1 MKKIKNLLIVLLLI
15 FGFVSCKPSNKVS
28 SSVPTTP
35 ISQTSS
41 ETTYKVAL
49 NHLKCSVPNEI
60 KRKQQFRANSL
71 DYQYLV
77 VDINNDE
84 IILSIYLNNEKDYH
98 IFDFELE
105 CNDENAKV
113 FIDNE
118 FKLINSLKSINWKG
132 DTNTR
137 YDIKLKLTK
146 SLLDVELNIKN
157 IYYSD
162 RANGEN
168 VYTVDLNNKGTYN
181 IYKVN
186 KDSFNVTFNEYKEKM
201 FNFNIDKI
209 EDDRI
214 TDIKIVSDG
223 KELEFKNQLTLSKYY
238 FDIKYKI
245 NISETLVLDYVYRF
259 DMKLNSTDNEYFR
272 FSTGRDDGGYFIKIS
287 ENKLNYNTTY
297 HIEVINKVKNISIYD
312 DYVLSTQENMKY
324 YIGWEDFMNRN
335 YNIIISFDDFVF
347 DLDKLLE
354 GTNVF

>member
-1 MKKIKNLLIVLLLI
+1 MKKIKNLLIISLLI
-15 FGFVSCKPSNKVS
+15 FGFISCKPSKKVN
-28 SSVPTTP
+28 SSVATS

-41 ETTYKVAL
+41 ETPYKVTL
-49 NHLKCSVPNEI
+49 SHLKCSVPTEI
-60 KRKQQFRANSL
+60 KSKQQLNEKTL
-71 DYQYLV
+71 DYQYLI

-105 CNDENAKV
+105 CNDEKAKV
-113 FIDNE
+113 FIDDE

-137 YDIKLKLTK
+137 YDVKLKLTK

-162 RANGEN
+162 RINGEN
-168 VYTVDLNNKGTYN
+168 VYTADLNNKGTYN
-181 IYKVN
+181 IYKVS

-214 TDIKIVSDG
+214 TDIKIVCDD
-223 KELEFKNQLTLSKYY
+223 KELEFKNPLKLSKYY
-238 FDIKYKI
+238 FDINYKI
-245 NISETLVLDYVYRF
+245 NISETLVLNYIYTF
-259 DMKLNSTDNEYFR
+259 DMKLNSTDNEYFN
-272 FSTGRDDGGYFIKIS
+272 FSRGRDVGGYFIEIS

-297 HIEVINKVKNISIYD
+297 HIEVINKGTNVSIYD

-324 YIGWEDFMNRN
+324 YIGWEDFINSN
-335 YNIIISFDDFVF
+335 YNVIISFDDFIF
-347 DLDKLLE
+347 DLDKLIE

>member
-1 MKKIKNLLIVLLLI
+1 MKKIKNLLIILLLI
-15 FGFVSCKPSNKVS
+15 FGFTSCKPSNKVS
-28 SSVPTTP
+28 SSVPTS

-41 ETTYKVAL
+41 EMSYKVAL
-49 NHLKCSVPNEI
+49 SHLKCSVPNEI
-60 KRKQQFRANSL
+60 KSKQQYRANSL

-77 VDINNDE
+77 VDIDNDE

-162 RANGEN
+162 RLNGEN

-181 IYKVN
+181 IYKVS

-201 FNFNIDKI
+201 YNFNIDKI

-223 KELEFKNQLTLSKYY
+223 KELEFKSPLTLSKYY

-245 NISETLVLDYVYRF
+245 NISETLVLDYKYR
-259 DMKLNSTDNEYFR
+259 KILLLS
-272 FSTGRDDGGYFIKIS
+272 SYFIFA
-287 ENKLNYNTTY
+287 L
-297 HIEVINKVKNISIYD
+297 
-312 DYVLSTQENMKY
+312 LS
-324 YIGWEDFMNRN
+324 G
-335 YNIIISFDDFVF
+335 S
-347 DLDKLLE
+347 LLSLSLP
-354 GTNVF
+354 V

>member
-15 FGFVSCKPSNKVS
+15 FGFVSCKPSNKVNP
-28 SSVPTTP
+28 SVTTTP

-41 ETTYKVAL
+41 ETTYKVSL
-49 NHLKCSVPNEI
+49 NHLKCSLPTEI
-60 KRKQQFRANSL
+60 KRKQQFKANSL

-77 VDINNDE
+77 VDIDNDE

-105 CNDENAKV
+105 CSDENAKI

-137 YDIKLKLTK
+137 YDVKLKLTK
-146 SLLDVELNIKN
+146 SLLDVELSIKN
-157 IYYSD
+157 IYYTD

-168 VYTVDLNNKGTYN
+168 VYTADLNNKGTYN

-186 KDSFNVTFNEYKEKM
+186 KDSFNVTFNEYKDKM
-201 FNFNIDKI
+201 YNFNIDKI

-214 TDIKIVSDG
+214 TDIKIVCDD
-223 KELEFKNQLTLSKYY
+223 KELEFKSPLKLSKYY
-238 FDIKYKI
+238 FDINYKI
-245 NISETLVLDYVYRF
+245 NISETLVLNYIYTF
-259 DMKLNSTDNEYFR
+259 DMKLNSTDNEYFN
-272 FSTGRDDGGYFIKIS
+272 FSRGRDVGGYFIEIS

-297 HIEVINKVKNISIYD
+297 HIEVINKVKNVSIYD
-312 DYVLSTQENMKY
+312 NYVLSTQENMKY
-324 YIGWEDFMNRN
+324 YIGWEDFMNSN
-335 YNIIISFDDFVF
+335 YNVIISFDDFVF

-354 GTNVF
+354 GTNIF

>member
-15 FGFVSCKPSNKVS
+15 FGFTSCKPNNKVS
-28 SSVPTTP
+28 SSIPTTP

-41 ETTYKVAL
+41 ETTYKVEL
-49 NHLKCSVPNEI
+49 SHLKCSVPNEI
-60 KRKQQFRANSL
+60 KRKQEYRANSL

-137 YDIKLKLTK
+137 YDVKLKLTK

-162 RANGEN
+162 RLNGEN

-201 FNFNIDKI
+201 YNFNIDKI

-214 TDIKIVSDG
+214 TDIKIVGDG

-245 NISETLVLDYVYRF
+245 NITETLVLDYVYTF
-259 DMKLNSTDNEYFR
+259 DMKLNSADNEYFDFLR
-272 FSTGRDDGGYFIKIS
+272 GRDDGGYYIEIS

-297 HIEVINKVKNISIYD
+297 HIEVINKVKNVSIYD
-312 DYVLSTQENMKY
+312 NYVLSTQENMKY
-324 YIGWEDFMNRN
+324 YIGWEDFINSN

-347 DLDKLLE
+347 DLDKLIE
-354 GTNVF
+354 GTNTF

>member
-15 FGFVSCKPSNKVS
+15 FGFVSCKPNTNVS
-28 SSVPTTP
+28 SSDTTTP

-41 ETTYKVAL
+41 ETSYKVSL
-49 NHLKCSVPNEI
+49 SHLKCSVPNEI
-60 KRKQQFRANSL
+60 KRKQEYKVNSL
-71 DYQYLV
+71 GYQYLV
-77 VDINNDE
+77 VDIDNDE

-137 YDIKLKLTK
+137 YDVKLKLTK
-146 SLLDVELNIKN
+146 NLLDVELNIKN

-162 RANGEN
+162 RINGEN

-201 FNFNIDKI
+201 YNFNIDKI

-223 KELEFKNQLTLSKYY
+223 KELEFKNSLTLSKYY
-238 FDIKYKI
+238 FDINYKI
-245 NISETLVLDYVYRF
+245 NISETLVLDYVYKF
-259 DMKLNSTDNEYFR
+259 DMNLNSVDNEYFDFLR
-272 FSTGRDDGGYFIKIS
+272 GRDDGGYYIEIDK
-287 ENKLNYNTTY
+287 NKLNYDTTY
-297 HIEVINKVKNISIYD
+297 HIEVINKVKNVSIYD

-324 YIGWEDFMNRN
+324 YIGWEDFINKN
-335 YNIIISFDDFVF
+335 YNVIISFDDFVF

-354 GTNVF
+354 GTNTF

>member
-15 FGFVSCKPSNKVS
+15 FGFVSCKPNTNVS
-28 SSVPTTP
+28 SSDTTTP

-41 ETTYKVAL
+41 ETSYKVSL
-49 NHLKCSVPNEI
+49 SHLKCSVPNEI
-60 KRKQQFRANSL
+60 KRKQEYKVNSL
-71 DYQYLV
+71 GYQYLV
-77 VDINNDE
+77 VDIDNDE

-137 YDIKLKLTK
+137 YDVKLKLTK
-146 SLLDVELNIKN
+146 NLLDVELNIKN

-162 RANGEN
+162 RLNGEN

-201 FNFNIDKI
+201 YNFNIDKI

-238 FDIKYKI
+238 FDINYKI
-245 NISETLVLDYVYRF
+245 NISETLVLDYVYKF
-259 DMKLNSTDNEYFR
+259 DMNLNSVDNEYFDFLR
-272 FSTGRDDGGYFIKIS
+272 GRDDGGYYIEIDK
-287 ENKLNYNTTY
+287 NKLNYDTTY
-297 HIEVINKVKNISIYD
+297 HIEVINKVKNVSIYD

-324 YIGWEDFMNRN
+324 YIGWEDFINKN
-335 YNIIISFDDFVF
+335 YNVIISFDDFVF

-354 GTNVF
+354 GTNTF

>member
-28 SSVPTTP
+28 SGVDTTP
-35 ISQTSS
+35 ITQTSN
-41 ETTYKVAL
+41 EMAYKVSL
-49 NHLKCSVPNEI
+49 SHLKCSVPNEI

-77 VDINNDE
+77 VDIDNDE

-137 YDIKLKLTK
+137 YDVKLKLTK

-162 RANGEN
+162 RLNGEN

-181 IYKVN
+181 IYKVS

-201 FNFNIDKI
+201 FSFNIDKI

-214 TDIKIVSDG
+214 TDIKIVGDG

-238 FDIKYKI
+238 FDINYKI
-245 NISETLVLDYVYRF
+245 NISETLVLDYVYKF
-259 DMKLNSTDNEYFR
+259 DMNLNSVDNEYFN
-272 FSTGRDDGGYFIKIS
+272 FSTGRDDGGYYIEIDK
-287 ENKLNYNTTY
+287 NKLNYDTTY
-297 HIEVINKVKNISIYD
+297 HIEVINKVKNVSIYD
-312 DYVLSTQENMKY
+312 DYVLSTQEKMKY

>member
-1 MKKIKNLLIVLLLI
+1 MKKIKNLLLILLLI
-15 FGFVSCKPSNKVS
+15 FGFISCKPSKKVN
-28 SSVPTTP
+28 SSVATS
-35 ISQTSS
+35 ISQISS
-41 ETTYKVAL
+41 ETPYKVTL
-49 NHLKCSVPNEI
+49 NHLKCSVPTEI
-60 KRKQQFRANSL
+60 KSKQQYKANSL
-71 DYQYLV
+71 EYQYLI

-113 FIDNE
+113 FIDDE

-137 YDIKLKLTK
+137 YDVKLKLTK

-168 VYTVDLNNKGTYN
+168 VYTADLNNKGTYN
-181 IYKVN
+181 IYKVS

-214 TDIKIVSDG
+214 TDIKIVSDD
-223 KELEFKNQLTLSKYY
+223 KELEFKNSLKLSKYY
-238 FDIKYKI
+238 FDINYKI
-245 NISETLVLDYVYRF
+245 NISEMLILDYIYTF
-259 DMKLNSTDNEYFR
+259 DMKLNSADNEYFR
-272 FSTGRDDGGYFIKIS
+272 FSRGRDDGGYFIKIS

-297 HIEVINKVKNISIYD
+297 HIEVINKGTNVSIYD

-324 YIGWEDFMNRN
+324 YIGWEDFINSN
-335 YNIIISFDDFVF
+335 YNVIISFDDFIF
-347 DLDKLLE
+347 DLDKLNE